1 MKILFSDNFV
11 KRYKKSP
18 KVIQRK
24 IDKQL
29 EFLAKDFG
37 HPSLRVKKMSGFDN
51 VWEARVSRGYRM
63 RFSLLKDK
71 ILMITVGP
79 HDEGLGKK

>member
-1 MKILFSDNFV
+1 MKIVFSDRFT

-18 KVIQRK
+18 KVIQKK

-29 EFLAKDFG
+29 EFLAKDFS
-37 HPSLRVKKMSGFDN
+37 HPSLRIKKMSRFDN
-51 VWEARVSRGYRM
+51 VWEARVSKGYRM
-63 RFSLLKDK
+63 RFSPFRDK